1 MDGHTGARCLRLSVN
16 MTRRYASHEIR
27 EALQARPDG
36 MTLNELRLAFPT
48 RTLPNLRR
56 SLKALPD
63 AYIDRWESAPRK
75 AYKAVWCVVIPPEDC
90 PHPTKGTTR

>member
-1 MDGHTGARCLRLSVN
+1 M
-16 MTRRYASHEIR
+16 RRFASHEIR
-27 EALQARPDG
+27 ELLRKNPDG
-36 MTLNELRLAFPT
+36 LTLRQIVDEFPD
-48 RTLPNLRR
+48 RMLGNVRR

-90 PHPTKGTTR
+90 PHPTTGKTR

>member
-1 MDGHTGARCLRLSVN
+1 
-16 MTRRYASHEIR
+16 MTRRFASHEIR
-27 EALQARPDG
+27 ALLRANPDG
-36 MTLNELRLAFPT
+36 LTLKQIVDEFPQ
-48 RTLPNLRR
+48 RTLVNVRR

-90 PHPTKGTTR
+90 PHPTKGKVR

>member
-1 MDGHTGARCLRLSVN
+1 

-27 EALQARPDG
+27 ELLRENPDG
-36 MTLNELRLAFPT
+36 LTMSQILNEFPD
-48 RTLPNLRR
+48 RTLCNVRK

-90 PHPTKGTTR
+90 PHPTKGKTR